1 MSSPTNLTDSL
12 TRLRERKNSP
22 VATNNKRGER
32 PATPRKQ
39 QTRERR
45 FATDLFMIFAYTL
58 LGVAT
63 LCQLIFI
70 VWLDII

>member
-1 MSSPTNLTDSL
+1 MSSPTNLTDGL
-12 TRLRERKNSP
+12 ARLRERKNKP
-22 VATNNKRGER
+22 VATNNKR
-32 PATPRKQ
+32 PAGPHKR
-39 QTRERR
+39 QTSERR

>member
-12 TRLRERKNSP
+12 TRLRERKVNP
-22 VATNNKRGER
+22 ATVNRKLAGRTSSQRSQSSGER
-32 PATPRKQ
+32 Q
-39 QTRERR
+39 
-45 FATDLFMIFAYTL
+45 FATDTFMVFAYTL

-63 LCQLIFI
+63 ICQLILI

>member
-12 TRLRERKNSP
+12 TRLRERKNKP
-22 VATNNKRGER
+22 IATKNKGGT
-32 PATPRKQ
+32 PSAAPRKQ
-39 QTRERR
+39 QARERR

-70 VWLDII
+70 VRLDII

>member
-1 MSSPTNLTDSL
+1 MSSPTNITDSL
-12 TRLRERKNSP
+12 TRLRERKTKP
-22 VATNNKRGER
+22 VATNNKRGK
-32 PATPRKQ
+32 PTAAPRTQ
-39 QTRERR
+39 SPRERR

>member
-12 TRLRERKNSP
+12 TRLRERKKTP
-22 VATNNKRGER
+22 VATNSKRTPTPNKLQ
-32 PATPRKQ
+32 A
-39 QTRERR
+39 RERR

-70 VWLDII
+70 VWLDVI

>member
-12 TRLRERKNSP
+12 TRLRERKNNP
-22 VATNNKRGER
+22 VATNNKRNER
-32 PATPRKQ
+32 PSAPHA
-39 QTRERR
+39 QTASERR

-63 LCQLIFI
+63 LCQLIVI